1 MDVSVIT
8 INYNNSDLTVDFVNS
23 VLSKTSKN
31 LAIEI
36 IVVDNCSATEDY
48 NKLRDKLI
56 KTIHVK
62 LIRNNVNSGFGAGN
76 MLGTLNAKGKY
87 FAFVNNDIIFKEDCF
102 SSLFNF
108 MNDHSNVG
116 VCTPQQLNAN
126 SEPVSCFDYFHGIR
140 KLLLGRKFIE
150 LFMAKEMPRRANKLY
165 TETCFAD
172 FIQGCFMFFNA
183 KSFAKVGGFDTNIFL
198 YYEEMDI
205 CFRLKRMGFKSC
217 LFPETKFL
225 HYHGVSTGKSFDIK
239 KELQLSYFYIIRKN
253 YSYLKYLI
261 IKYIGVCKYF
271 FKGFGNVKYWKLALI
286 IFQGKYLENSL
297 KQTQVIKLLN
307 GKF

>member
-23 VLSKTSKN
+23 VLKKTSKK

-36 IVVDNCSATEDY
+36 IVVDNCSDAEDY
-48 NKLRDKLI
+48 KNLLSKI
-56 KTIHVK
+56 NNTQHVNI
-62 LIRNNVNSGFGAGN
+62 IRNNVNSGFGAGN
-76 MLGTLNAKGKY
+76 MLGTLYAKGKY

-102 SSLFNF
+102 SSLVNF
-108 MNDHSNVG
+108 MNDHEDVG

-150 LFMAKEMPRRANKLY
+150 FFMSRDVPRRANKLY
-165 TETCFAD
+165 SEICYVD

-183 KSFAKVGGFDTNIFL
+183 DRFAEVGGFDTNIFL

-205 CFRLKRMGFKSC
+205 CFRLKKHGLKSC
-217 LFPETKFL
+217 LIPETKFL
-225 HYHGVSTGKSFDIK
+225 HYHGVSTGKNFDIK
-239 KELQLSYFYIIRKN
+239 KELQLSYFYIIKKN
-253 YSYLKYLI
+253 YPYIKYLI
-261 IKYIGVCKYF
+261 IKCIGVIKYL
-271 FKGFGNVKYWKLALI
+271 FKGFGNFKYWNLALI

-297 KQTQVIKLLN
+297 KQSQIMKL
-307 GKF
+307 